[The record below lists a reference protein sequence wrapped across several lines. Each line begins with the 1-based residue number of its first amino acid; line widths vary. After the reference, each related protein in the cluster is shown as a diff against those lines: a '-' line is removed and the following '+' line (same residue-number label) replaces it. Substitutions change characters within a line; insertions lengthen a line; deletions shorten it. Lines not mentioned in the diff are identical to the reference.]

1 MNRGTIKYHRLRWWL
16 SARSLVILFGL
27 FLILSACG
35 KKAEVRPSPEAV
47 RAKEAFQLAEKLR
60 TAYLIRDRSRFEA
73 LTTRKGYLK
82 IIGSIREFDSATLEF
97 TPRWVDMEGTRVILY
112 INWKGTW
119 KKAGKS
125 YSDEGLSTF
134 VLEGSPLRLDDILR
148 ANPFSRPE
156 I

>member
-1 MNRGTIKYHRLRWWL
+1 MNSGTLRYHHLIRWL
-16 SARSLVILFGL
+16 SARVIVVL
-27 FLILSACG
+27 FLALAVSACG

-47 RAKEAFQLAEKLR
+47 RAREAFQLAEKLR
-60 TAYLIRDRSRFEA
+60 AAYLSRDKTRFEA

-82 IIGSIREFDSATLEF
+82 IIGSIRDFDSATLRF
-97 TPRWVDMEGTRVILY
+97 TPRWVDLEGTRVILY

-119 KKAGKS
+119 QKGGKS

-156 I
+156 L